1 MSRHRLRNV
10 VVALAGLLAIGWPQ
24 LASGDD
30 PAPRSREIAAIRK
43 AVKQLQ
49 EDREKDRLLIDKLLN
64 RLDTVET
71 ENRSLKA
78 SNEQLQGQTAQQIG
92 ALETKV
98 EAAPSASDFSDAVR
112 PLSRFAHLH
121 GHRRGRRRFHLR
133 SADRRHRRNQ

>member
-24 LASGDD
+24 LASGED

-49 EDREKDRLLIDKLLN
+49 EDREKDRLLIDKLLK

-71 ENRSLKA
+71 ENKSLKA
-78 SNEQLQGQTAQQIG
+78 SRQQLQGETAQQIG
-92 ALETKV
+92 ALATRV
-98 EAAPSASDFSDAVR
+98 EAGPSTSGFSEAVR
-112 PLSRFAHLH
+112 RYLGSHTLH
-121 GHRRGRRRFHLR
+121 DHRRGRLRFRLR
-133 SADRRHRRNQ
+133 SAERRLD